1 MALRNQFVW
10 VWAAA
15 GAGVAAW
22 AAYSFLPVRSDST
35 PAGTGSPPASLRAD
49 APGPVAVH
57 AMPGAAAAAAT
68 GDRFKLVGVMIN
80 GNDRRALI
88 TVDGRPARMFRV
100 GESVDGDVVVRN
112 VSERGATLGP
122 REGGASAT
130 IEMALAPPSASDPAT
145 TQSAQAGGLPSGTMA
160 DSAAQS
166 PNDLGKV
173 MSKHPPL
180 QPPAESVTQK
190 PVEAPVAPVDD
201 GRWRPSGQQ

>member
-1 MALRNQFVW
+1 MASRNQFVW

-22 AAYSFLPVRSDST
+22 AVYTFLPVRNDST
-35 PAGTGSPPASLRAD
+35 QAGTGSPPSSLRAE

-57 AMPGAAAAAAT
+57 AVPSAPVAAAT

-88 TVDGRPARMFRV
+88 AVDGRPAGMFRV

-122 REGGASAT
+122 RDGGASAT
-130 IEMALAPPSASDPAT
+130 IEMALSPPSASDAAT
-145 TQSAQAGGLPSGTMA
+145 AQAAQAGGLPSGTTS

-166 PNDLGKV
+166 PNGLGKV
-173 MSKHPPL
+173 VSKHGPI
-180 QPPAESVTQK
+180 QAQAESVTQK
-190 PVEAPVAPVDD
+190 PVETTIDD
-201 GRWRPSGQQ
+201 GRWRPTGQQ